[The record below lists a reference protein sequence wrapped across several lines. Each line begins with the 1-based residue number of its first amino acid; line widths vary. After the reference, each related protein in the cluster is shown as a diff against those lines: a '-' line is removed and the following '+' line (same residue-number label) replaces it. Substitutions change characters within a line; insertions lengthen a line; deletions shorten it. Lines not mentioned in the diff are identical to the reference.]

1 MLKKLVVVLIAVLC
15 SFAVCGPSLA
25 ASDEGKHADQPGAH
39 GEKLKGKKGESGK
52 KEGPGK
58 KGKGAMHTVGV
69 PTSAG
74 APTNKEQCMKGGWA
88 KFTTPRTFKN
98 QGDCIQFVNTGK

>member
-1 MLKKLVVVLIAVLC
+1 MLKTLVVVVMAVLC
-15 SFAVCGPSLA
+15 SFAVCGLSLA

-39 GEKLKGKKGESGK
+39 GEKLKGKKGESRK

-58 KGKGAMHTVGV
+58 QGKGTMHTVGV
-69 PTSAG
+69 PASVG
-74 APTNKEQCMKGGWA
+74 APTNKDQCKKGGWA
-88 KFTTPRTFKN
+88 KFTPPRTFKN